1 MASPAAVRS
10 AAVKVDWT
18 RIITS
23 LSLKGTTVSQLQAF
37 KKRNE
42 EARRKVNQLRD
53 QATEIDFAQYRSL
66 LKNQAVIDEIEKEYK
81 VFKPVTYDV
90 SKQIKSIE
98 SFEAEAIKNAEN
110 TKASVD
116 AELADLAATLKNI
129 EESRPIEDLTIDD
142 VAQAAP
148 EIDKRTEQMVSRG
161 RWQVPGYKEKFG
173 DFSLM

>member
-18 RIITS
+18 RIIAS
-23 LSLKGTTVSQLQAF
+23 LSLKGSTVSQLQAF

-42 EARRKVNQLRD
+42 EARRKVNLLHD
-53 QATEIDFAQYRSL
+53 QPTEVDFSHYRAI
-66 LKNQAVIDEIEKEYK
+66 LKNQAVVDEIERAYK
-81 VFKPVTYDV
+81 AFKPVTYDV
-90 SKQIKSIE
+90 SKQIKTIE
-98 SFEAEAIKNAEN
+98 NFEAEAVKNAEN

-129 EESRPIEDLTIDD
+129 EESRPLEDLTIDD
-142 VAQAAP
+142 VANAAP
-148 EIDKRTEQMVSRG
+148 EIDKRTEQMVARG